1 MKESCAKNSLTST
14 PRGHRCQRSLESFSS
29 KKSSCSLF
37 QNVRTYS
44 AHKRRNIHF
53 KLRQIPRKYEAWASI
68 FVEMYAQTLPC
79 NQHPENASVGA
90 AFLLKCSHCTSFQPL
105 KASRLKSTTVFLSSF
120 CEHFSSFF
128 LERRKKN
135 AKSV

>member
-53 KLRQIPRKYEAWASI
+53 KLRQIPRKCEAWASI

-90 AFLLKCSHCTSFQPL
+90 AFLLKCSLCTSYHPL
-105 KASRLKSTTVFLSSF
+105 KACRSKPTTVFLFAFFGYFLSFFF
-120 CEHFSSFF
+120 CERKR
-128 LERRKKN
+128 ERK
-135 AKSV
+135 